1 MIKVVAALIEK
12 EDKVLLVRRS
22 TGDEQVRGKWEFPG
36 GKVETFEDEYLAIE
50 REILEEFEVKIKAKS
65 FIVNNICKYPNKT
78 VDLRLYK
85 CEYLSGTFKLHDHFE
100 YRWVNKKDILSY
112 ELCPADIP
120 LAEYVNDKL

>member
-12 EDKVLLVRRS
+12 GDKVLLARRA
-22 TGDEQVRGKWEFPG
+22 TGDEQVKGKWEFPG
-36 GKVETFEDEYLAIE
+36 GKVEAFEDEYLAIE
-50 REILEEFEVKIKAKS
+50 REILEEFEVKIKANS
-65 FIVNNICKYPNKT
+65 FIVNNICKYPNRT

-120 LAEYVNDKL
+120 LAEYVRDEL